1 MHSRGG
7 NVRTR
12 QESVINSGDRLNKM
26 STRDTSPEERQRGA
40 AVLAKLLYQSVTSRC
55 RGKWRDDFNP
65 HAIDEDRS
73 DSIIEFRRRE
83 WPPRY
88 RLSIHSDKRC
98 SLVGY
103 GVFRPSN
110 MKQRSNDEGLPEC
123 LAAHV
128 PSGRTRPEHWAWYRE
143 MEEPLRDFSRQETL
157 IEVEKIRQGKTSTG
171 DAAFRQA
178 SDDLVKLA
186 KALDGWYSQFGPTP
200 R

>member
-1 MHSRGG
+1 MTSR
-7 NVRTR
+7 NAT
-12 QESVINSGDRLNKM
+12 
-26 STRDTSPEERQRGA
+26 PEERQRGA
-40 AVLAKLLYQSVTSRC
+40 AVLAKLLYQCATSRC
-55 RGKWRDDFNP
+55 QGKWRDDFNP
-65 HAIDEDRS
+65 HAIDEDRI

-88 RLSIHSDKRC
+88 RLSIHSDKGC

-110 MKQRSNDEGLPEC
+110 MKRRSNDEGLPEY

-128 PSGRTRPEHWAWYRE
+128 PGGRTTPEHWAWYRE

-157 IEVEKIRQGKTSTG
+157 IEVEKLKQGKTSRG
-171 DAAFRQA
+171 VDALRRA
-178 SDDLVKLA
+178 SDDLVMLA
-186 KALDGWYSQFGPTP
+186 KVLDGWYSEGEWTP